1 MVDDGGPPAQPD
13 ALGRLLVIQYM
24 LDTLPDAARIG
35 EFVGRALLD
44 VPGIDEVRVCV
55 RGRVIPADSAY
66 QPLCARCE
74 QVWNRPNALDWLTI
88 HDPPGM
94 HYFPL
99 RTLTYLFGF
108 LAVRVSDPTP
118 PHLYLKFLGNIT
130 NVIGRVLE
138 SALYQAQLTESNAEL
153 RRIRDEL
160 EIRVAERTRELTL
173 RNNALLQ
180 EIEERTRL
188 ATALEQRERQLYDLA
203 YYDQLTGLL
212 TQRAFVESLSANLGT
227 GNAAAVVAIAID
239 QFGRL
244 CDAIGYRGTDEV
256 LKAVSRR
263 LRKAVAAKHPVARA
277 RGERFYVGFTGSRF
291 MEELEWQVRAMME
304 ALGSTFTQEGQKLA
318 LRFRIG
324 IACYPADA
332 GDLET
337 LMQRAEAATHL
348 APDARSRNRPVYYRS
363 ELAALSRRHL
373 AIEECLHEEI
383 VTTQFF
389 MVYQPRVSVRDG
401 KTVGAESLLRWQHPE
416 LGAVSPGEF
425 IPIAEECGAIG
436 RIGAWVMR
444 QVCAQIGAWKT
455 AGAPLVP
462 ISINL
467 TMHDVLAEATIA
479 TLVAEARAA
488 AIPLNLVEVEIT
500 ESTAMLDVDMTKE
513 FLGKLRDL
521 GVRCIIDDFGTGYSS
536 LAYLADLPFSSLK
549 IDKRFV
555 DRVQEKKARSLI
567 QSLVAMARSLKY
579 GIVAEGVEY
588 AYQAEFLRAWECD
601 EIQGY
606 LYSRPLPAAE
616 FLEFVRASRA
626 F

>member
-1 MVDDGGPPAQPD
+1 MGDDGPPAQPD
-13 ALGRLLVIQYM
+13 ALGRLLVIQHM

-35 EFVGRALLD
+35 EFVGRALLA

-74 QVWNRPNALDWLTI
+74 QAWHIPNSLDWLTI

-99 RTLTYLFGF
+99 RTLSYLFGF
-108 LAVRVSDPTP
+108 LAVRVSDPTTP
-118 PHLYLKFLGNIT
+118 PLYLDFLANIA

-138 SALYQAQLTESNAEL
+138 STLYHTQLTDSNAEL
-153 RRIRDEL
+153 RRIRDGLEL
-160 EIRVAERTRELTL
+160 RVAERTRELTV

-188 ATALEQRERQLYDLA
+188 AAALEQRERQLYDLV
-203 YYDQLTGLL
+203 YYDPLTGLL
-212 TQRAFVESLSANLGT
+212 TQRAFVESLSANLGPDNT
-227 GNAAAVVAIAID
+227 AAVVAVAID

-244 CDAIGYRGTDEV
+244 CDAIGYHGTDEV
-256 LKAVSRR
+256 LKAVGRR
-263 LRKAVAAKHPVARA
+263 LRNAIAANHPVARA
-277 RGERFYVGFTGSRF
+277 RGERFYVGLAGLRST
-291 MEELEWQVRAMME
+291 EELEYQVRVMME
-304 ALGSTFTQEGQKLA
+304 VLGGTFTFEGQKLA
-318 LRFRIG
+318 LRFRVG
-324 IACYPADA
+324 IASYPADA

-337 LMQRAEAATHL
+337 LMLRAEAATHL
-348 APDARSRNRPVYYRS
+348 VLDARSRNRPVYYRS

-373 AIEECLHEEI
+373 AIEECLHEGLITE
-383 VTTQFF
+383 QFF
-389 MVYQPRVSVRDG
+389 MVYQPRISIRDG
-401 KTVGAESLLRWQHPE
+401 KTVGAESLLRWRHPE

-455 AGAPLVP
+455 VGAPLVP

-467 TMHDVLAEATIA
+467 TMYDVLSETTIE
-479 TLVAEARAA
+479 TLVVAARTA
-488 AIPLNLVEVEIT
+488 AIPLNLIEIEIT
-500 ESTAMLDVDMTKE
+500 ESTAMLDADMTKE
-513 FLGKLRDL
+513 FLGKLGVL

-536 LAYLADLPFSSLK
+536 LAYLIDLPFSLLK

-555 DRVQEKKARSLI
+555 DRIQENKARNLI
-567 QSLVAMARSLKY
+567 QGVIAMARSLKY
-579 GIVAEGVEY
+579 GVVAEGVEHD
-588 AYQAEFLRAWECD
+588 YQAEFLRTCECD

-616 FLEFVRASRA
+616 FLDFVRADRLL
-626 F
+626 